1 MSFDNTDGAADARSL
16 YRIALQHAM
25 SIALPLLVQ
34 LPVCLT

>member
-1 MSFDNTDGAADARSL
+1 MKIEDQGGTDERLL
-16 YRIALQHAM
+16 YRIASQHAM